1 MLTELHTF
9 ANRPENVREVF
20 LISFHDH
27 RPNMET
33 NPNGNCNPTI
43 GRAVR
48 QTLCQNL
55 TKCPAVYQS
64 SGSSAQWLSL
74 AEMLRQGQRYVIVS
88 DGRTGFSYLKSYE
101 VSYQQES
108 NLKQARKFVIIG
120 TIIRISPLTAERC
133 KVLFQWI
140 LAEEGWEMLY
150 LSEGCVP
157 VKYLLIAQMQFCVK
171 IGDTQQTLASFPFW
185 SLLAEQRG

>member
-108 NLKQARKFVIIG
+108 NLKQARKFVIRNIYG
-120 TIIRISPLTAERC
+120 YLRWPRKGVKCYFSGFLQKKDGKCYTFL
-133 KVLFQWI
+133 KDVYQWSI
-140 LAEEGWEMLY
+140 CW
-150 LSEGCVP
+150 
-157 VKYLLIAQMQFCVK
+157 
-171 IGDTQQTLASFPFW
+171 
-185 SLLAEQRG
+185 